1 MGWPGEVAFLLALFV
16 LLGTLHGTRAQYED
30 YGLEDFDESDDD
42 LFDYDDAYGGEEA
55 DLEEEFADDSR
66 DTETDV
72 DRDDWGSPPT
82 AGAVELNQEF
92 TPDCNNENCWIR
104 VDWEPPPRDTW
115 MSCLLGYRVGFRKH
129 GDDWT
134 WMNAEVFS
142 LDASPYIDL
151 RSDDLFFFEEAEGTN
166 HSLTIRNLD
175 FETTYEVIIEV
186 FNPSG
191 RTPREHWREVATPSE
206 PCRDA
211 FVPEPDKFVESS
223 ENSLSVHLDSWQDAN
238 CPTVFFM
245 VEQRER
251 GKEEWSS
258 VSRSAKP
265 GSDILISNLSP
276 ATWYQIKVTG
286 EAQGERPLPDPT
298 SLEFEIATLATDGSG
313 FSGCVIEKNVKY
325 SGSNLSSK
333 RGINQET
340 CALLCFKKPSCT
352 HWTHNPTY
360 QGGKC
365 WLKTSSRG
373 RTKSTKGSTSGQKA
387 CGSRGFSLPEVTK
400 AAATAVAECQ
410 SPWTS
415 ADIPGQPSGCYL
427 FHGLKSSWYDS
438 KRECKQS
445 GGHLVEIDS
454 LEEQEALIGELERQ
468 GLMGYDAPVYGF
480 WIGLTDIFHDGTWV
494 WDHQGQPLNFSAWAS
509 GEPNNERGVQHC
521 VAMNIRRERGKWD
534 DVGCEYEGNNGEF
547 DSNGHICEAD
557 TGSTSMTYTKE
568 TGKKWENEN
577 GKTSHMKVLMVHDEE
592 ECEKECTATV
602 PCIAF
607 TFIPGM
613 EICALKAPK
622 DAVTL
627 VPGGLT
633 ISGRLDG
640 ERPSVRGKELDST
653 ICLSCLPE
661 CNVEEGTKYS
671 GYNVYP
677 LGAET
682 QEECAAACLREP
694 ECHFW
699 THNPNI
705 GRCWL
710 KKSDLGKGPSFRG
723 SNSGQKSCGV
733 TEEDILSGHVIEDGS
748 CDCTSQTTEECSIEE
763 NTKYSG
769 HNLYTTKG
777 IKVGNMAGCASLC
790 FNDNKCKFWTYNPRV
805 SKCWMKTSDQGRS
818 PSTTGSM
825 SGQKACGAPGVLPD
839 EPETLPTSGSL
850 SSPNFP
856 NDLHE
861 RKTIKVAEGNIIN
874 IHFTDF
880 ELESPDQVDYV
891 DIIDGDGTSLGHF
904 GARHYPNT
912 LEFGRGDRGI
922 RIPDLT
928 SITDTVHVL
937 FHTDETVTERGWR
950 LEWSSAPKPPE
961 EESKTNGVL
970 TSPNFGLEDYPND
983 LNNKQT
989 IQVEKGKAVKIHFTD
1004 FIVEASR
1011 DEDCDYVTITE
1022 GDGSLIATIRPN
1034 HPGFGVE
1041 DIPEDFISRTD
1052 TVHVLFRT
1060 DGSVTRRGWRL
1071 IWETVGG
1078 DGEETLSKFGVLTSP
1093 DYPQNYPSHHDSE
1106 QEIHVAEGNT
1116 ISMHFTNFNTER
1128 QYDWVEINDGDGT
1141 LLTPKE
1147 SGSWGGPEFIVSKT
1161 NRVLVRFHT
1170 DADTQR
1176 TGWRLEWTE
1185 REASVSGSQEVAAQE
1200 PYEAGRP
1207 IPGILMVGGKEG
1219 GRDGWPLES
1228 FPSLTCVDEIPR
1240 LGSGDNHMSFFTLSL
1255 IPGSPSTLVACGGNL
1270 VEETNSSR
1278 CFAWQHGQSE
1288 WRQYAMTQHIRLMGQ
1303 AAVMADGSILL
1314 LGGQY
1319 ELGCGHNEPGCT
1331 GWTDEQ
1337 TVERVTPDGN
1347 SEVVFTLKHGDNKQG
1362 CALQPVPGGEVILLG
1377 GGGCYWCGGD
1387 HHAHVDRYDQTGY
1400 LGSLPDM
1407 LQPRFEHACGFF
1419 NDDYGNTVLM
1429 VAGGAVDRLTK
1440 DTKTATTELLL
1451 PGASSWIQG
1460 TPLPKAQGG
1469 VRGTTNLNI
1478 VVDRTGIL
1486 VTG

>member
-1 MGWPGEVAFLLALFV
+1 MGRPGEVAFLLALFV

-55 DLEEEFADDSR
+55 DLEEEFADGSR
-66 DTETDV
+66 DTETDA

-82 AGAVELNQEF
+82 AGAVEMNQEF
-92 TPDCNNENCWIR
+92 TPDCNNENCRIR

-191 RTPREHWREVATPSE
+191 RTPREHWREVATPPE

-265 GSDILISNLSP
+265 GADILISNLSP

-286 EAQGERPLPDPT
+286 EAQGSSSEPSHT

-313 FSGCVIEKNVKY
+313 FTGCTIENNVKY
-325 SGSNLSSK
+325 SGSNLESK

-373 RTKSTKGSTSGQKA
+373 RMKSTKGSTSGQKA
-387 CGSRGFSLPEVTK
+387 CGARGFSLPEVTK

-415 ADIPGQPSGCYL
+415 VDIPGQPSGCYL

-445 GGHLVEIDS
+445 GGHLVEIGS

-468 GLMGYDAPVYGF
+468 GLMGYDAPVYGV

-494 WDHQGQPLNFSAWAS
+494 WDHRGQPLNFSAWAS

-521 VAMNIRRERGKWD
+521 VAMNIRRERGNWD

-568 TGKKWENEN
+568 YERKWENEN
-577 GKTSHMKVLMVHDEE
+577 GKTSHMKVLMVRDEE
-592 ECEKECTATV
+592 ECEKECTATA

-613 EICALKAPK
+613 DICALKAPK

-627 VPGGLT
+627 VPAGGEM

-640 ERPSVRGKELDST
+640 ERPSVHGKELESA
-653 ICLSCLPE
+653 ICLPCLPE
-661 CNVEEGTKYS
+661 CKAEEGAKLS
-671 GYNVYP
+671 GHNLYP

-682 QEECAAACLREP
+682 QEECAAACLQEP

-705 GRCWL
+705 GKCWL
-710 KKSDLGKGPSFRG
+710 KKSDLGKRPSSKG
-723 SNSGQKSCGV
+723 SNSGQKSCGA
-733 TEEDILSGHVIEDGS
+733 TEDDLLSGHIIEDGS
-748 CDCTSQTTEECSIEE
+748 CDCTTGTTEECSIEE

-777 IKVGNMAGCASLC
+777 VKAGNMAGCASLC

-825 SGQKACGAPGVLPD
+825 SGQKACGAPGALSE
-839 EPETLPTSGSL
+839 EPESLLPTSGL
-850 SSPNFP
+850 LTSPNYPAYYP

-861 RKTIKVAEGNIIN
+861 RKTIQVAKGNIIN
-874 IHFTDF
+874 IHITDF
-880 ELESPDQVDYV
+880 EVDWKDYLE
-891 DIIDGDGTSLGHF
+891 ITDGDGSWLGHF
-904 GARHYPNT
+904 GDDQYMKNGKGGERMVRYFTEP
-912 LEFGRGDRGI
+912 RRGI
-922 RIPDLT
+922 NISDIT
-928 SITDTVHVL
+928 SFTETVHVL
-937 FHTDETVTERGWR
+937 FHTDWSNALSGWR
-950 LEWSSAPKPPE
+950 LEWSSAVPVREQPTSGVRTSPNYPEGGEYPRNFDGFQTIQVPEGNTIWMKFTEFELNDE
-961 EESKTNGVL
+961 EEVFVTVTDKDGTLLGHFDEENSHDDWEEEFESNTNMVKVRFHTDDSWADDGWELQWGIFGDEESRQKRGVL
-970 TSPNFGLEDYPND
+970 TSPNYPQLYPD
-983 LNNKQT
+983 DHESTQT
-989 IQVEKGKAVKIHFTD
+989 I
-1004 FIVEASR
+1004 R
-1011 DEDCDYVTITE
+1011 
-1022 GDGSLIATIRPN
+1022 
-1034 HPGFGVE
+1034 
-1041 DIPEDFISRTD
+1041 
-1052 TVHVLFRT
+1052 
-1060 DGSVTRRGWRL
+1060 
-1071 IWETVGG
+1071 
-1078 DGEETLSKFGVLTSP
+1078 
-1093 DYPQNYPSHHDSE
+1093 
-1106 QEIHVAEGNT
+1106 VAEGK
-1116 ISMHFTNFNTER
+1116 IIYIEFTNFNTER
-1128 QYDWVEINDGDGT
+1128 EYDFVTLTDDDGT
-1141 LLTPKE
+1141 DLTDQLINGGTAL
-1147 SGSWGGPEFIVSKT
+1147 SGKKVGLEELPFAWIHSNIVH
-1161 NRVLVRFHT
+1161 VHFHT
-1170 DADTQR
+1170 DGNTQR
-1176 TGWRLEWTE
+1176 SGWKLEW
-1185 REASVSGSQEVAAQE
+1185 QAQ
-1200 PYEAGRP
+1200 
-1207 IPGILMVGGKEG
+1207 V
-1219 GRDGWPLES
+1219 
-1228 FPSLTCVDEIPR
+1228 
-1240 LGSGDNHMSFFTLSL
+1240 
-1255 IPGSPSTLVACGGNL
+1255 
-1270 VEETNSSR
+1270 
-1278 CFAWQHGQSE
+1278 
-1288 WRQYAMTQHIRLMGQ
+1288 
-1303 AAVMADGSILL
+1303 
-1314 LGGQY
+1314 
-1319 ELGCGHNEPGCT
+1319 
-1331 GWTDEQ
+1331 
-1337 TVERVTPDGN
+1337 
-1347 SEVVFTLKHGDNKQG
+1347 
-1362 CALQPVPGGEVILLG
+1362 
-1377 GGGCYWCGGD
+1377 
-1387 HHAHVDRYDQTGY
+1387 
-1400 LGSLPDM
+1400 
-1407 LQPRFEHACGFF
+1407 
-1419 NDDYGNTVLM
+1419 
-1429 VAGGAVDRLTK
+1429 
-1440 DTKTATTELLL
+1440 
-1451 PGASSWIQG
+1451 
-1460 TPLPKAQGG
+1460 
-1469 VRGTTNLNI
+1469 
-1478 VVDRTGIL
+1478 
-1486 VTG
+1486 

>member
-30 YGLEDFDESDDD
+30 YGLEDFDEFDDD

-265 GSDILISNLSP
+265 GADILISNLSP

-286 EAQGERPLPDPT
+286 EAQGSSSEPSHT

-313 FSGCVIEKNVKY
+313 FTGCTIENNVKY
-325 SGSNLSSK
+325 SGSNLESK

-415 ADIPGQPSGCYL
+415 LDIPGQTSGCYL
-427 FHGLKSSWYDS
+427 FHGFKSSWYDS
-438 KRECKQS
+438 RKECKQS
-445 GGHLVEIDS
+445 GGHLVEIGS
-454 LEEQEALIGELERQ
+454 REEQEALIGELERQ

-568 TGKKWENEN
+568 HNQKWENEN

-592 ECEKECTATV
+592 ECEKECTATA

-748 CDCTSQTTEECSIEE
+748 CDCTSQTTEECLIEE

-777 IKVGNMAGCASLC
+777 VKAGNMAGCASLC

-825 SGQKACGAPGVLPD
+825 SGQKACGAPGALSE
-839 EPETLPTSGSL
+839 EPESLLPTSGL
-850 SSPNFP
+850 LTSPNYPAYYP

-861 RKTIKVAEGNIIN
+861 RKTIQVAKGNIIN
-874 IHFTDF
+874 IHITDF
-880 ELESPDQVDYV
+880 EVEWKDYLE
-891 DIIDGDGTSLGHF
+891 ITDGDGSWLGHF
-904 GARHYPNT
+904 GDDHYMKNGKGGERMVFP
-912 LEFGRGDRGI
+912 LKEPQRGI
-922 RIPDLT
+922 NISDIT
-928 SITDTVHVL
+928 SSTETVHVL
-937 FHTDETVTERGWR
+937 FHTDWTDARSGWR
-950 LEWSSAPKPPE
+950 LEWSSAPAVREQPTSGVRTSPNYPEGGEYPRNFDGFQTIQVPEGNTIWMKFTEFELNDE
-961 EESKTNGVL
+961 EEVFVTVTDKDGTLLGHFDEENSHDDWEEEFESNTNMVKVRFHTDDSFADDGWELQWGIVGDEESRQKRGVL
-970 TSPNFGLEDYPND
+970 TSPNFPQLYPDNHEST
-983 LNNKQT
+983 QT
-989 IQVEKGKAVKIHFTD
+989 IRVSEGKI
-1004 FIVEASR
+1004 IYIE
-1011 DEDCDYVTITE
+1011 
-1022 GDGSLIATIRPN
+1022 
-1034 HPGFGVE
+1034 
-1041 DIPEDFISRTD
+1041 
-1052 TVHVLFRT
+1052 
-1060 DGSVTRRGWRL
+1060 
-1071 IWETVGG
+1071 
-1078 DGEETLSKFGVLTSP
+1078 
-1093 DYPQNYPSHHDSE
+1093 
-1106 QEIHVAEGNT
+1106 
-1116 ISMHFTNFNTER
+1116 FTNFNTER
-1128 QYDWVEINDGDGT
+1128 EYDFVTLTDDDGT
-1141 LLTPKE
+1141 DLTDQLIH
-1147 SGSWGGPEFIVSKT
+1147 GGPALSGKKVGLEELPFAWIHSNIVH
-1161 NRVLVRFHT
+1161 VHFHT
-1170 DADTQR
+1170 DGNTQR
-1176 TGWRLEWTE
+1176 SGWKLEW
-1185 REASVSGSQEVAAQE
+1185 
-1200 PYEAGRP
+1200 
-1207 IPGILMVGGKEG
+1207 
-1219 GRDGWPLES
+1219 
-1228 FPSLTCVDEIPR
+1228 
-1240 LGSGDNHMSFFTLSL
+1240 
-1255 IPGSPSTLVACGGNL
+1255 
-1270 VEETNSSR
+1270 
-1278 CFAWQHGQSE
+1278 
-1288 WRQYAMTQHIRLMGQ
+1288 
-1303 AAVMADGSILL
+1303 
-1314 LGGQY
+1314 
-1319 ELGCGHNEPGCT
+1319 
-1331 GWTDEQ
+1331 
-1337 TVERVTPDGN
+1337 
-1347 SEVVFTLKHGDNKQG
+1347 
-1362 CALQPVPGGEVILLG
+1362 
-1377 GGGCYWCGGD
+1377 
-1387 HHAHVDRYDQTGY
+1387 
-1400 LGSLPDM
+1400 
-1407 LQPRFEHACGFF
+1407 
-1419 NDDYGNTVLM
+1419 
-1429 VAGGAVDRLTK
+1429 
-1440 DTKTATTELLL
+1440 
-1451 PGASSWIQG
+1451 
-1460 TPLPKAQGG
+1460 
-1469 VRGTTNLNI
+1469 
-1478 VVDRTGIL
+1478 
-1486 VTG
+1486 

>member
-1 MGWPGEVAFLLALFV
+1 MGRLGEVAILLALFV
-16 LLGTLHGTRAQYED
+16 LFGTLHGTRGQYPGYNYED
-30 YGLEDFDESDDD
+30 YDEADGY
-42 LFDYDDAYGGEEA
+42 DYDDEEYYQEEDA
-55 DLEEEFADDSR
+55 VVMVERVSLERVEE
-66 DTETDV
+66 TGPPIVEI
-72 DRDDWGSPPT
+72 GSPQ
-82 AGAVELNQEF
+82 NQEL
-92 TPDCNNENCWIR
+92 TPMCNNENCWIR
-104 VDWEPPPRDTW
+104 VDWEPPPMDARG
-115 MSCLLGYRVGFRKH
+115 SCILGYRVGYRKH
-129 GDDWT
+129 RDECCDWT
-134 WMNAEVFS
+134 WINDEGTH
-142 LDASPYIDL
+142 IDV
-151 RSDDLFFFEEAEGTN
+151 RSDKLFFFEESEGTN

-175 FETTYEVIIEV
+175 FETKYVVVIEV
-186 FNPSG
+186 FNPYGPAPVDPSTAWNVVT
-191 RTPREHWREVATPSE
+191 TPPE
-206 PCRDA
+206 PCREA
-211 FVPEPDKFVESS
+211 SVPHPDKFVESS
-223 ENSLSVHLDSWQDAN
+223 ENSLSVHLDGWQDTN
-238 CPTVFFM
+238 CPTVYFI

-276 ATWYQIKVTG
+276 ATWYQIKVIG
-286 EAQGERPLPDPT
+286 EAEGSSSEPSHT
-298 SLEFEIATLATDGSG
+298 SLEFEIATLAADGSG
-313 FSGCVIEKNVKY
+313 FSGCTIENNVKY
-325 SGSNLSSK
+325 SGSNLESK

-365 WLKTSSRG
+365 WLKTSSSG
-373 RTKSTKGSTSGQKA
+373 RTKSTTGSTSGQKA

-415 ADIPGQPSGCYL
+415 LDIPGQPSGCYL
-427 FHGLKSSWYDS
+427 FHGFKSSWYDS
-438 KRECKQS
+438 RRECKQS
-445 GGHLVEIDS
+445 GGHLVEIGS
-454 LEEQEALIGELERQ
+454 REEQEALIGELERQ

-568 TGKKWENEN
+568 YERKWENEN

-627 VPGGLT
+627 VPAAGAT

-640 ERPSVRGKELDST
+640 ERPSVQGKELDSA

-748 CDCTSQTTEECSIEE
+748 CDCASQTTEECSIEE

-818 PSTTGSM
+818 PSTKGSM

-850 SSPNFP
+850 SSPNFPANYP

-891 DIIDGDGTSLGHF
+891 DITDGAGTSLGHF

-912 LEFGRGDRGI
+912 LEFGRGDRTI

-928 SITDTVHVL
+928 SVTETVHVL
-937 FHTDETVTERGWR
+937 FHTDGSVTERGWR
-950 LEWSSAPKPPE
+950 LEWSSASKSSE
-961 EESKTNGVL
+961 EDSKTNGVL
-970 TSPNFGLEDYPND
+970 TS
-983 LNNKQT
+983 
-989 IQVEKGKAVKIHFTD
+989 
-1004 FIVEASR
+1004 R
-1011 DEDCDYVTITE
+1011 
-1022 GDGSLIATIRPN
+1022 
-1034 HPGFGVE
+1034 
-1041 DIPEDFISRTD
+1041 
-1052 TVHVLFRT
+1052 
-1060 DGSVTRRGWRL
+1060 
-1071 IWETVGG
+1071 
-1078 DGEETLSKFGVLTSP
+1078 
-1093 DYPQNYPSHHDSE
+1093 
-1106 QEIHVAEGNT
+1106 
-1116 ISMHFTNFNTER
+1116 
-1128 QYDWVEINDGDGT
+1128 
-1141 LLTPKE
+1141 
-1147 SGSWGGPEFIVSKT
+1147 
-1161 NRVLVRFHT
+1161 
-1170 DADTQR
+1170 
-1176 TGWRLEWTE
+1176 
-1185 REASVSGSQEVAAQE
+1185 
-1200 PYEAGRP
+1200 
-1207 IPGILMVGGKEG
+1207 
-1219 GRDGWPLES
+1219 
-1228 FPSLTCVDEIPR
+1228 
-1240 LGSGDNHMSFFTLSL
+1240 
-1255 IPGSPSTLVACGGNL
+1255 
-1270 VEETNSSR
+1270 
-1278 CFAWQHGQSE
+1278 
-1288 WRQYAMTQHIRLMGQ
+1288 
-1303 AAVMADGSILL
+1303 
-1314 LGGQY
+1314 
-1319 ELGCGHNEPGCT
+1319 
-1331 GWTDEQ
+1331 
-1337 TVERVTPDGN
+1337 
-1347 SEVVFTLKHGDNKQG
+1347 
-1362 CALQPVPGGEVILLG
+1362 
-1377 GGGCYWCGGD
+1377 
-1387 HHAHVDRYDQTGY
+1387 
-1400 LGSLPDM
+1400 
-1407 LQPRFEHACGFF
+1407 
-1419 NDDYGNTVLM
+1419 
-1429 VAGGAVDRLTK
+1429 
-1440 DTKTATTELLL
+1440 
-1451 PGASSWIQG
+1451 
-1460 TPLPKAQGG
+1460 
-1469 VRGTTNLNI
+1469 
-1478 VVDRTGIL
+1478 
-1486 VTG
+1486 